1 MPITEVTKMEETT
14 IISSQ
19 HNECLDWGLEQ
30 IEQSIVA
37 HSYDMARSMLEIGKA
52 LKAIADRKK

>member
-1 MPITEVTKMEETT
+1 MEETT

-52 LKAIADRKK
+52 LKAIADGKKYTEK